1 MVLVLLVYQF
11 ILIINDNYLTI
22 YFVLTNKIYRFII
35 YIMNEKYTKRF
46 LNILTSIIVAGLVIF
61 IFPKAEIPSYITITF
76 GVILSFLFLNVVL
89 SNTINKS
96 SVSLK
101 DKFLK
106 LITKSSGVVFIIIML
121 ISLIFIFMNY
131 KKNIYETA
139 PPKEFIIF
147 KWISYMLLITQ
158 MVLLIYYF
166 YNLLK
171 EGSGNL
177 NNQGANVIQQLTNM
191 INKNLVL
198 ILNFVTLL
206 NFSVTGIMYIIIS
219 RFTTD
224 G

>member
-1 MVLVLLVYQF
+1 
-11 ILIINDNYLTI
+11 
-22 YFVLTNKIYRFII
+22 
-35 YIMNEKYTKRF
+35 MNEKYTKRF

>member
-1 MVLVLLVYQF
+1 
-11 ILIINDNYLTI
+11 
-22 YFVLTNKIYRFII
+22 
-35 YIMNEKYTKRF
+35 MNEIYTKRF

-61 IFPKAEIPSYITITF
+61 IFPKAELPSYITITF
-76 GVILSFLFLNVVL
+76 GVILSFLFLTVVL
-89 SNTINKS
+89 SNSLNTSGI
-96 SVSLK
+96 SLK

-106 LITKSSGVVFIIIML
+106 LITKSSGVIFIIIML
-121 ISLIFIFMNY
+121 LSLIFIFMNY
-131 KKNIYETA
+131 KKKIYETA

-147 KWISYMLLITQ
+147 KWISYMLLIAQ

-166 YNLLK
+166 YSLL
-171 EGSGNL
+171 
-177 NNQGANVIQQLTNM
+177 NQGSSSQGTNVMQQLSNM
-191 INKNLVL
+191 ISKNLVL

>member
-1 MVLVLLVYQF
+1 
-11 ILIINDNYLTI
+11 
-22 YFVLTNKIYRFII
+22 
-35 YIMNEKYTKRF
+35 
-46 LNILTSIIVAGLVIF
+46 
-61 IFPKAEIPSYITITF
+61 
-76 GVILSFLFLNVVL
+76 
-89 SNTINKS
+89 
-96 SVSLK
+96 
-101 DKFLK
+101 
-106 LITKSSGVVFIIIML
+106 
-121 ISLIFIFMNY
+121 MNY

-171 EGSGNL
+171 QGSGNL